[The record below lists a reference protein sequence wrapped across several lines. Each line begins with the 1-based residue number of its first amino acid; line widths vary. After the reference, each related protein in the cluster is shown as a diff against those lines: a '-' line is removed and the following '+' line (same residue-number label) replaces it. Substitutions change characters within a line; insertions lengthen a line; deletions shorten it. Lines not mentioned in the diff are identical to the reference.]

1 VKNWKSF
8 RPKFSFFCLSLLVLL
23 SFSFS
28 LAPAVRAQAI
38 PYARTFSKS
47 KEDVE
52 AALKEFQAYAG
63 QKLPIVD
70 GFVAMGQQ
78 PLDRYERAFYQFS
91 VELIPETPQSTVV
104 KLTAKITAWYADPDP
119 AKSGYQA
126 LPSNGRLELDLLDR
140 LSEKLGGKLSVH
152 VPRTNLQAPRP
163 KIDSSGNY
171 LPQIS
176 PAAGGASSPY
186 GAAPT
191 EPASPAPAPSETA
204 ALKVQ
209 RENEQKHMLQLKSD
223 LEALQEIRHNQA
235 HPRNLVIVKKSGS
248 AVLARPAETSKILF
262 TASADDEFE
271 FIDAEGEWFHIQIAG
286 ASRGYIRRSQVESM
300 DPRWNT
306 AAEPAKAEATS
317 APLFRVTREESGPF
331 PGTWAPLKNM
341 TVKIFWV
348 QPVDSPATSTT
359 PDEKR
364 EFTKSLFQRAWNDSK
379 QSQNSNAGAVVVF
392 DTPDGGQV
400 STTMVLLQSWME
412 NKTAEPLFWRQCSV
426 DPPELFGVPS
436 KH

>member
-1 VKNWKSF
+1 VKNIILSL
-8 RPKFSFFCLSLLVLL
+8 PKRCLFSLSLLAVLQ
-23 SFSFS
+23 FSS
-28 LAPAVRAQAI
+28 LPLVNAQAI
-38 PYARTFSKS
+38 PYARTFMKP
-47 KEDVE
+47 KDDVE

-91 VELIPETPQSTVV
+91 IELIPETPQSTVL
-104 KLTAKITAWYADPDP
+104 KLSAKITAWYADPDP
-119 AKSGYQA
+119 AKAGYQA

-140 LSEKLGGKLSVH
+140 LSEKLGGKPSVR
-152 VPRTNLQAPRP
+152 VSRTTLQAPRP
-163 KIDSSGNY
+163 KIDSAGNP

-176 PAAGGASSPY
+176 STLADTSNSYGRAPADV
-186 GAAPT
+186 
-191 EPASPAPAPSETA
+191 ASPAAPPSEIA
-204 ALKVQ
+204 ALKLQ
-209 RENEQKHMLQLKSD
+209 RENEQKHMLQLKSE
-223 LEALQEIRHNQA
+223 LKGLQEIQHNQA

-248 AVLARPAETSKILF
+248 PVLARPTESSKVLF

-271 FIDAEGEWFHIQIAG
+271 FIDAEPEWFHIQIAG

-306 AAEPAKAEATS
+306 AAEPVKTETAI
-317 APLFRVTREESGPF
+317 APIFKVTHEESGPF
-331 PGTWAPLKNM
+331 PGTWAPLKNS

-348 QPVDSPATSTT
+348 QPVDSPATSTM
-359 PDEKR
+359 PEDKR
-364 EFTKSLFQRAWNDSK
+364 EFAKSLFQRAWNDSK
-379 QSQNSNAGAVVVF
+379 QAQNANAGVVVVF

-400 STTMVLLQSWME
+400 STTMPILQSWME
-412 NKTAEPLFWRQCSV
+412 GKIAEPLFWRQSAI
-426 DPPELFGVPS
+426 DPPELFAAPA

>member
-1 VKNWKSF
+1 LKNCKLSS
-8 RPKFSFFCLSLLVLL
+8 PKFCFVCLSLLGLL
-23 SFSFS
+23 QFS
-28 LAPAVRAQAI
+28 LPFAAGAQSI

-47 KEDVE
+47 REDVE
-52 AALKEFQAYAG
+52 TALKDSQAYVG

-78 PLDRYERAFYQFS
+78 PLDRFERAFYQFS
-91 VELIPETPQSTVV
+91 VEIIPETPQSTVV
-104 KLTAKITAWYADPDP
+104 KITAKITAWYADPDP

-152 VPRTNLQAPRP
+152 VPRSTLQAPRP
-163 KIDSSGNY
+163 KVDSSGNY

-176 PAAGGASSPY
+176 PAPGGTSNSY
-186 GAAPT
+186 GAAST
-191 EPASPAPAPSETA
+191 EPASAAPASNETA
-204 ALKVQ
+204 ALKLQ
-209 RENEQKHMLQLKSD
+209 RENEQKHMLELKSQ
-223 LEALQEIRHNQA
+223 LEDLQEIQHNQA
-235 HPRNLVIVKKSGS
+235 HPRNLVIVKKTGS
-248 AVLARPAETSKILF
+248 PVLARPADGSKLLF
-262 TASADDEFE
+262 TAFADDEFE

-306 AAEPAKAEATS
+306 SAEPAKGEAAS
-317 APLFRVTREESGPF
+317 APIFKVTRDENGPF
-331 PGTWAPLKNM
+331 PGTWAPLKNA

-364 EFTKSLFQRAWNDSK
+364 AFTKSLFQRAWNDSK
-379 QSQNSNAGAVVVF
+379 QAQNSNAGVVVVF
-392 DTPDGGQV
+392 DTPDGGQI
-400 STTMVLLQSWME
+400 STTMVILQSWME
-412 NKTAEPLFWRQCSV
+412 NKTADPLFWRQCSV
-426 DPPELFGVPS
+426 DPPELFGEPA

>member
-1 VKNWKSF
+1 LKNCKLSP
-8 RPKFSFFCLSLLVLL
+8 PKFCFVCLLLLALL
-23 SFSFS
+23 QFS
-28 LAPAVRAQAI
+28 LPFAAGAQSI

-47 KEDVE
+47 REDVE
-52 AALKEFQAYAG
+52 TALKDSQAYVG

-78 PLDRYERAFYQFS
+78 PLDRFERAFYQFS
-91 VELIPETPQSTVV
+91 VEIIPETPQSTVV
-104 KLTAKITAWYADPDP
+104 KITAKITAWYADPDP
-119 AKSGYQA
+119 AKSAYQA

-140 LSEKLGGKLSVH
+140 LSEKLGGKLSVR
-152 VPRTNLQAPRP
+152 VPRSTLQAPRP
-163 KIDSSGNY
+163 KVDSSGNY

-176 PAAGGASSPY
+176 PAPGGTSNSY
-186 GAAPT
+186 GAAST
-191 EPASPAPAPSETA
+191 EPTSPAPASNETA
-204 ALKVQ
+204 ALKLQ
-209 RENEQKHMLQLKSD
+209 RENEQKHMLELKSQ
-223 LEALQEIRHNQA
+223 LEDLQEIQHNQA
-235 HPRNLVIVKKSGS
+235 HPRNLVIVKKTGS
-248 AVLARPAETSKILF
+248 PVLARPAEGSKLLF
-262 TASADDEFE
+262 TAFADDEFE

-306 AAEPAKAEATS
+306 SAEPAKAEAAS
-317 APLFRVTREESGPF
+317 APIFKVTRDENGPF
-331 PGTWAPLKNM
+331 PGTWAPLKNA

-364 EFTKSLFQRAWNDSK
+364 AFTKSLFQRAWNDSK
-379 QSQNSNAGAVVVF
+379 QTQNSNAGVVVVF
-392 DTPDGGQV
+392 DTPDGGQI
-400 STTMVLLQSWME
+400 STTMVILQSWME

-426 DPPELFGVPS
+426 DPPELFGEPA

>member
-1 VKNWKSF
+1 
-8 RPKFSFFCLSLLVLL
+8 
-23 SFSFS
+23 
-28 LAPAVRAQAI
+28 
-38 PYARTFSKS
+38 
-47 KEDVE
+47 
-52 AALKEFQAYAG
+52 
-63 QKLPIVD
+63 
-70 GFVAMGQQ
+70 VAMGQQ

-91 VELIPETPQSTVV
+91 VEVIPETPQSTVV

-119 AKSGYQA
+119 SKSGYQA

-163 KIDSSGNY
+163 KVDSSGNY
-171 LPQIS
+171 LPPIS
-176 PAAGGASSPY
+176 PSGSGTSSPY
-186 GAAPT
+186 GG
-191 EPASPAPAPSETA
+191 APAEATSSGATSSETA
-204 ALKVQ
+204 ALKLQ

-223 LEALQEIRHNQA
+223 LEALQEIQHNQA
-235 HPRNLVIVKKSGS
+235 HPRNLVIVKKTGS
-248 AVLARPAETSKILF
+248 PVLARPAEASKVLF
-262 TASADDEFE
+262 TTFADDEFE

-286 ASRGYIRRSQVESM
+286 ASRGYIRRTQVESM

-306 AAEPAKAEATS
+306 SAEPAKAEAAS
-317 APLFRVTREESGPF
+317 APIFKVTHEESGPF
-331 PGTWAPLKNM
+331 PGTWAPLKNA

-348 QPVDSPATSTT
+348 QPIDSPATSTT

-364 EFTKSLFQRAWNDSK
+364 EFTKLLFQRAWRDSNPA
-379 QSQNSNAGAVVVF
+379 QSSIAGAVVVF

-400 STTMVLLQSWME
+400 STTMAFLQSWME

>member
-1 VKNWKSF
+1 VNSLRSF
-8 RPKFSFFCLSLLVLL
+8 RSKFFYFCLTLPGVLLV
-23 SFSFS
+23 S
-28 LAPAVRAQAI
+28 LPPPAGAQAI

-47 KEDVE
+47 KADVE
-52 AALKEFQAYAG
+52 GALKEFQAYAG

-91 VELIPETPQSTVV
+91 VELVPQTPQSTVV
-104 KLTAKITAWYADPDP
+104 KITAKITAWYADPDP

-140 LSEKLGGKLSVH
+140 LSEKLGGKVSVH
-152 VPRTNLQAPRP
+152 VPGSSLQAPRA
-163 KIDSSGNY
+163 KIDSSGNP
-171 LPQIS
+171 LPQVPSSMGTSFS
-176 PAAGGASSPY
+176 PSS
-186 GAAPT
+186 GTSDGAPT
-191 EPASPAPAPSETA
+191 PSPSSSETA
-204 ALKVQ
+204 ALKAQ

-223 LEALQEIRHNQA
+223 LEALQEIQHNQA

-248 AVLARPAETSKILF
+248 AVLARPTEASKVLF
-262 TASADDEFE
+262 TAAADDEFE
-271 FIDAEGEWFHIQIAG
+271 FIEAEGDWFHIQISG

-306 AAEPAKAEATS
+306 PAETAKAATAS
-317 APLFRVTREESGPF
+317 ASIFKVTREESGTF
-331 PGTWAPLKNM
+331 PGTWVPLKSK

-359 PDEKR
+359 PDEKL
-364 EFTKSLFQRAWNDSK
+364 EFTKSLFQRAWNESK
-379 QSQNSNAGAVVVF
+379 QAQSANAGVVVVF

-400 STTMVLLQSWME
+400 STTMVLLESWME
-412 NKTAEPLFWRQCSV
+412 NKLAEQLFWRQSAI
-426 DPPELFGVPS
+426 DPPELFAMPG

>member
-1 VKNWKSF
+1 MKDWRTI
-8 RPKFSFFCLSLLVLL
+8 RPKFFFFSLSLLGALQL
-23 SFSFS
+23 SPPP
-28 LAPAVRAQAI
+28 PAGAQAI
-38 PYARTFSKS
+38 PYARTYSKS
-47 KEDVE
+47 REDVE
-52 AALKEFQAYAG
+52 AVLKEIQVYAG

-140 LSEKLGGKLSVH
+140 LSEKLGGKLSVQI
-152 VPRTNLQAPRP
+152 PRSSLQAPRP
-163 KIDSSGNY
+163 KIDSSGNP
-171 LPQIS
+171 LPQFS
-176 PAAGGASSPY
+176 STASVTSSSYGGAPAEATSP
-186 GAAPT
+186 G
-191 EPASPAPAPSETA
+191 PASNETA

-209 RENEQKHMLQLKSD
+209 RENEQKRMLQLKSD
-223 LEALQEIRHNQA
+223 LDALKEIQHNQA
-235 HPRNLVIVKKSGS
+235 HPRNLLIVKKSGS
-248 AVLARPAETSKILF
+248 AVLARPAEASKVLF

-300 DPRWNT
+300 DPRWNAPT
-306 AAEPAKAEATS
+306 EPAKAETAS
-317 APLFRVTREESGPF
+317 ASIFKVTREESGPF
-331 PGTWAPLKNM
+331 PGTWAPLKDR

-348 QPVDSPATSTT
+348 QPVDSPATSTM

-364 EFTKSLFQRAWNDSK
+364 EFAESLFKRAWNDSK
-379 QSQNSNAGAVVVF
+379 QTQNTNAGVVVLF

-400 STTMVLLQSWME
+400 SATMVQLQGWVE
-412 NKTAEPLFWRQCSV
+412 GKITEPLFWKQSII
-426 DPPELFGVPS
+426 DPPELFTVPS